1 MTIVSDQ
8 PSGCCQYQL
17 RPVFD
22 NTPRSGQR
30 ISAADSSNQYLQRW
44 MDVEEELS
52 TQIKRSKLPKMYLV
66 ESAFKHEL
74 VRSQDMLEEVHIH
87 YTVRVI

>member
-1 MTIVSDQ
+1 
-8 PSGCCQYQL
+8 
-17 RPVFD
+17 
-22 NTPRSGQR
+22 
-30 ISAADSSNQYLQRW
+30 